1 MSVMRPEEHWCLF
14 AAPPVG
20 RVELSSWIARAH
32 SLIRAELTL
41 IQRLGDPDG
50 NLPAVASLGFTLR
63 PMGDPAEPTVVQVHT
78 LPMDELPSV
87 REAADRAV
95 EAIGG
100 AGMDAL
106 VARATRVWMV
116 ERRPMAGGDPRAPLA
131 MAALLAG
138 VLLAP
143 VVPPEGGAIFGL
155 KGARARL
162 EALGWRT

>member
-1 MSVMRPEEHWCLF
+1 MRPEDHWCLL

-20 RVELSSWIARAH
+20 RVELPRWTAQAH
-32 SLIRAELTL
+32 ALIRAELTL
-41 IQRLGDPDG
+41 LQLLGDPDG
-50 NLPAVASLGFTLR
+50 VLPAVASLGFTLR
-63 PMGDPAEPTVVQVHT
+63 PEGVPAEPTVVQVHT
-78 LPMDELPSV
+78 LPLAEAPAV
-87 REAADRAV
+87 RAAAERAA

-106 VARATRVWMV
+106 VARATRAWLVAKAPS
-116 ERRPMAGGDPRAPLA
+116 PMGDPRAPLA

-143 VVPPEGGAIFGL
+143 VVPPEGGVIFGL
-155 KGARARL
+155 RGARVRL

>member
-1 MSVMRPEEHWCLF
+1 MTPEAHWCLL

-20 RVELSSWIARAH
+20 RVDLPSWIAQAR
-32 SLIRAELTL
+32 SLLRAELTL
-41 IQRLGDPDG
+41 MQRLGDPDG
-50 NLPAVASLGFTLR
+50 LLPDAASLGFTLR
-63 PMGDPAEPTVVQVHT
+63 PLGDAADPTVVQVHT
-78 LPMDELPSV
+78 LPLAELPAV
-87 REAADRAV
+87 KAAADRAV

-106 VARATRVWMV
+106 VARATRAWMV
-116 ERRPMAGGDPRAPLA
+116 EKSPATGGDPRAPLA

-155 KGARARL
+155 KGARTRL

>member
-1 MSVMRPEEHWCLF
+1 MNPRDHWSLL
-14 AAPPVG
+14 AADPAP
-20 RVELSSWIARAH
+20 RVELPRWIAQART
-32 SLIRAELTL
+32 LVRAELTL
-41 IQRLGDPDG
+41 LVRLSDPDG
-50 NLPAVASLGFTLR
+50 ALPAAASLGFTLR
-63 PMGDPAEPTVVQVHT
+63 PLGDAAEPTLVTVHT
-78 LPMDELPSV
+78 RPLAEVGAV
-87 REAADRAV
+87 REAAERAAV
-95 EAIGG
+95 AIGG

-106 VARATRVWMV
+106 VARATRAWLVAKD
-116 ERRPMAGGDPRAPLA
+116 PPAGGDARAPLA